1 MSNNLWQEKW
11 NKILNRKNPNK
22 RKAMI
27 VRKKPKIIKVQK
39 KNWTV
44 KINNKNKVNLV
55 LKNKPNKAIK
65 AILKRIRSK

>member
-1 MSNNLWQEKW
+1 
-11 NKILNRKNPNK
+11 
-22 RKAMI
+22 MI

-39 KNWTV
+39 NNWTV

>member
-1 MSNNLWQEKW
+1 
-11 NKILNRKNPNK
+11 
-22 RKAMI
+22 MI